1 MPSSIRRID
10 VAGRDVTE
18 YMQLLFRRSGYVFHT
33 SAEKEVVRNIKE
45 KCGYVA
51 LDLKRE
57 DKEWAQHSGRT
68 EPKSVEYTLPDGKQM
83 KVGHFIYLPT
93 TKPALT
99 LSR

>member
-1 MPSSIRRID
+1 M
-10 VAGRDVTE
+10 
-18 YMQLLFRRSGYVFHT
+18 FHT

-51 LDLKRE
+51 LDPKRE

-83 KVGHFIYLPT
+83 KVCLVTQFSSP
-93 TKPALT
+93 KPY
-99 LSR
+99 